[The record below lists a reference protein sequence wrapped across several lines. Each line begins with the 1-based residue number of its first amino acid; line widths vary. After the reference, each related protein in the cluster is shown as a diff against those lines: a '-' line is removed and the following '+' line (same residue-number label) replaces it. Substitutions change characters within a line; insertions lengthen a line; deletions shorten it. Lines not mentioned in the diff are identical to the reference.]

1 MQNILPPP
9 GSPPKFLTP
18 LRPFRDEDMFSQM
31 MDKIDTEFDQTME
44 KMEKE
49 FDEKMDKE
57 FDSW

>member
-1 MQNILPPP
+1 
-9 GSPPKFLTP
+9 
-18 LRPFRDEDMFSQM
+18 

-49 FDEKMDKE
+49 FDEKLDKE